1 MGVEW
6 GEGGEN
12 EVDVLSVANIW
23 QESCIVLGIEKL
35 CLTLL
40 VLFRS
45 PALCILP
52 LVSLS
57 YLPQSSAREG
67 NWYMWAMSQTFLL
80 GMGSRKYTRPAMT
93 SAQ

>member
-12 EVDVLSVANIW
+12 EYVLSVANIW
-23 QESCIVLGIEKL
+23 QETCIVLGIEKL

-67 NWYMWAMSQTFLL
+67 NRYMWAMSQKFLL

>member
-6 GEGGEN
+6 GEGRRMRY
-12 EVDVLSVANIW
+12 VLSVANIW
-23 QESCIVLGIEKL
+23 QETCIVLGIEKL
-35 CLTLL
+35 CLTL

-67 NWYMWAMSQTFLL
+67 NRYTWAMSQKFLL